1 MAEERRY
8 DLVVFGDE
16 VPGVLAAVAAARE
29 QRRRGRPPR
38 VLLLSPGPV
47 GQGLGGH
54 LVRGR
59 LAYLDRSQIAAPVR
73 QRLALPTF
81 GDPPALYAEFLR
93 EAGVGTI
100 ALAPERASAALER
113 LRRAAGVDLLSAAA
127 LVGTRLQGNRLE
139 AIELGNG
146 DRFAAGQF
154 IDATVNAQLARAA
167 GAAWRPGFASFGLPD
182 AELAVTVVFETCGLS
197 PARLGQIEAAY
208 HRRFLN
214 PADTEA
220 QGWLLSAAG
229 GDRARAARLR
239 ADMGEGSSQPRQFFL
254 GSDYI
259 DVRSPALSVAFHAF
273 RGLPFSLEQ
282 AGVLLDKANIAR
294 LPDDRL
300 IWNALLFAV
309 DAAEADALALAGARP
324 RAAMLAEA
332 ARVQEWFT
340 SLGATAVPLAPELYI
355 RHAGNISRAVSP
367 ISGSWML
374 AGGLAASEGL
384 ASFGYHFDI
393 RGGIRGLDERAG
405 GLGIRDTQFPMPL
418 FNVGIGHALLIDV
431 PNVGVV
437 SPASGFEGYAASAGR
452 IVEHNVGVGV
462 GLGIA
467 AVLAVES
474 GRDLGGIRTAEV
486 RQVLDES
493 RITPR
498 LYGAADSTNLARLER
513 FEIALLDRGQDGTAL
528 A

>member
-1 MAEERRY
+1 
-8 DLVVFGDE
+8 
-16 VPGVLAAVAAARE
+16 
-29 QRRRGRPPR
+29 
-38 VLLLSPGPV
+38 
-47 GQGLGGH
+47 
-54 LVRGR
+54 
-59 LAYLDRSQIAAPVR
+59 
-73 QRLALPTF
+73 
-81 GDPPALYAEFLR
+81 
-93 EAGVGTI
+93 
-100 ALAPERASAALER
+100 
-113 LRRAAGVDLLSAAA
+113 
-127 LVGTRLQGNRLE
+127 
-139 AIELGNG
+139 
-146 DRFAAGQF
+146 
-154 IDATVNAQLARAA
+154 VNAQLARAA

-405 GLGIRDTQFPMPL
+405 GLGIPDTQFPMPL